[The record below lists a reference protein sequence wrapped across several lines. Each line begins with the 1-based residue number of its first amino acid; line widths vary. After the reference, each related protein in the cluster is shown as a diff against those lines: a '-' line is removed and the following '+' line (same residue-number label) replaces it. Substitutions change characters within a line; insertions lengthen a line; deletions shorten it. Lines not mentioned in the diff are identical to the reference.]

1 MNILQITDLPQFD
14 NSIESYEIHTYN
26 PYNNSFKE
34 NDEIR
39 IPIHQQDIY
48 VLPCASFIHIEGKA
62 TIFGKDNKPIN
73 TSIEFTNNAMMF
85 LFQDIRYEIN
95 GVEIDRIKNPGIT
108 TTIKSFI
115 SMNTGQSKVAAIWG
129 WNMNGFKSNDGSFSL
144 IIPLNKI
151 MGFAEDY
158 DKIIMNCKHELVLNR
173 SNSNLNSVKLDDANN
188 IQLDIERIQWRV
200 PHVKVSDRERL
211 TLLKLLEKDKPIQL
225 AFRNWDLYEYAILP
239 RTTKHSWSVK
249 TASQLE
255 KPRYVIL
262 GLQTNRKNKKSVDS
276 SLFDH
281 CKVTNVTL
289 FLNSQYYPY
298 ESLNLKFDEN
308 KYNILYEM
316 YTKFRQS
323 YYNAPADPL
332 LDLVNF
338 KDKAPL
344 FIIDCSRQN
353 ENLKTG
359 PVDVRLEIECSQDI
373 PENTTAYCLIIN
385 DRLFEYKPLSNIV
398 RKIS

>member
-1 MNILQITDLPQFD
+1 MNILQITDLPQHD
-14 NSIESYEIHTYN
+14 NSIESYEIHTYS

-48 VLPCASFIHIEGKA
+48 VLPSASFIYIEGKA
-62 TIFGKDNKPIN
+62 TIIGKDHKPIS
-73 TSIEFTNNAMMF
+73 TPVEFTNNAMMF
-85 LFQDIRYEIN
+85 LFQDIRYEMN

-115 SMNTGQSKVAAIWG
+115 SMDAGQSNVAAIWG
-129 WNMNGFKSNDGSFSL
+129 WNINGFKSNDGSFSV

-158 DKIIMNCKHELVLNR
+158 TKIIMNCKHELVLNR

-188 IQLDIERIQWRV
+188 IQIEIERIQWRV

-225 AFRNWDLYEYAILP
+225 AFRNWDLYEYDAFLP
-239 RTTKHSWSVK
+239 RTTKHSWSIK

-255 KPRYVIL
+255 KPR
-262 GLQTNRKNKKSVDS
+262 
-276 SLFDH
+276 
-281 CKVTNVTL
+281 
-289 FLNSQYYPY
+289 
-298 ESLNLKFDEN
+298 
-308 KYNILYEM
+308 
-316 YTKFRQS
+316 
-323 YYNAPADPL
+323 
-332 LDLVNF
+332 
-338 KDKAPL
+338 
-344 FIIDCSRQN
+344 QN
-353 ENLKTG
+353 ENFKSR

-385 DRLFEYKPLSNIV
+385 DRLIEYKPLSNIV
-398 RKIS
+398 RKLS